1 MQQAFY
7 TVKENKTSE
16 LIEKKSHFIANIFYI
31 QNEEEANQKIEQVKK
46 TNRDARHNVYA
57 YRLESGI
64 EKYSDD
70 GEPSGT
76 AGVPILDIL
85 RGEKLV
91 NVLIVVT
98 RYFGGILLGTGGLV
112 RAYGGAA
119 KLVIDASSKVE
130 MKLCVEYKV
139 IMDYDSYN
147 TFQYYCKNNQIKILN
162 TNFLDKIETNILV
175 YESAT
180 SIFLHDLSE
189 ITNRKATYEEI
200 EKYYHE

>member
-1 MQQAFY
+1 MQKSFY
-7 TVKENKTSE
+7 TIKENVTNE
-16 LIEKKSHFIANIFYI
+16 LVEKKSRFIASVFNIQDEQEAI
-31 QNEEEANQKIEQVKK
+31 EKLEEVRKA
-46 TNRDARHNVYA
+46 NRDARHNVYA
-57 YRLESGI
+57 YRLESGL

-119 KLVIDASSKVE
+119 KLALESTNKIE
-130 MKLCVEYKV
+130 MKLCTEYKIV
-139 IMDYDSYN
+139 LDYDSYN
-147 TFQYYCKNNQIKILN
+147 SLQYYCRNNNIKILS
-162 TNFLDKIETNILV
+162 TNFLDKIEINVLV
-175 YESAT
+175 IDSYTEK
-180 SIFLHDLSE
+180 FLHDLSE
-189 ITNRKATYEEI
+189 ITSRKAVYEEVK
-200 EKYYHE
+200 KYYHE